1 MRRFNEILEILRRPF
16 PAAGHIATAF
26 YFYRLSPLAKNLL
39 RPLITNEWTLVSKSS
54 GRWRLKRNCSHVG
67 DVS

>member
-16 PAAGHIATAF
+16 PAAGHIALCVLF
-26 YFYRLSPLAKNLL
+26 LRLSPLAKNLP

-54 GRWRLKRNCSHVG
+54 GRLFSSSG
-67 DVS
+67 IFTP

>member
-16 PAAGHIATAF
+16 PAAGHIATVF

-54 GRWRLKRNCSHVG
+54 GRLFSSSG
-67 DVS
+67 IFTP